1 MHNGLKFTGAIALAL
16 FAAGGAQ
23 AQDAPPKQTLMPE
36 NAEARAFQ
44 EAVGYSSAVIHGD
57 TIYLSGVVAG
67 PLEGEDSMEPAF
79 TRAFE
84 YLTRTLERLGATWDD
99 VLVFDTFHQGP
110 MGPQLDAL
118 VPVKNRY
125 ITAPF
130 PAWTAVGVTELY
142 EPTALVEIR
151 LTVRNPQDRQ

>member
-1 MHNGLKFTGAIALAL
+1 MQTGLKFAGAIALATI
-16 FAAGGAQ
+16 AASGAGAQ
-23 AQDAPPKQTLMPE
+23 EAQPKETLMPE
-36 NAEARAFQ
+36 DADARVFQ
-44 EAVGYSSAVIHGD
+44 EAVGYSTAVIHGD

-67 PLEGEDSMEPAF
+67 PMEGEEGMEPAF

-84 YLTRTLERLGATWDD
+84 HLTRTLERLGATWDD

-130 PAWTAVGVTELY
+130 PAWTAVGSYSSVT
-142 EPTALVEIR
+142 PTALVEIR
-151 LTVRNPQDRQ
+151 LTVRNPE

>member
-1 MHNGLKFTGAIALAL
+1 MRAAITATGAIALAMS
-16 FAAGGAQ
+16 ASGGAE
-23 AQDAPPKQTLMPE
+23 AREPKQTLMPE

-44 EAVGYSSAVIHGD
+44 EAVGYSEAVINGD
-57 TIYLSGVVAG
+57 TIYLSGIVAA
-67 PLEGEDSMEPAF
+67 PMEGEEGMEPAF
-79 TRAFE
+79 TRAFDH
-84 YLTRTLERLGATWDD
+84 LTRTLERLGATWDD
-99 VLVFDTFHQGP
+99 VLVFDTFHNGP
-110 MGPQLDAL
+110 MAAQLDAL

-151 LTVRNPQDRQ
+151 LTVRRPE